1 MKISVV
7 IPTYNEVENVKH
19 ISQDIKNIFIKL
31 RYDYEIL
38 FIDNSSTD
46 GTITQLKELAKKD
59 KNIKVIINSKNF
71 GHIRSPF
78 YGILQSDG
86 DATILMAADYQ
97 DPPELIEKYIKLWED
112 GNKIVLAKK
121 KSSDENIFMF
131 YLRKFFY
138 RFLNKIS
145 DNKLTKDTTG
155 SGIFDKSIVLELRNI
170 KDPYPYFRGL
180 ISELSNEI
188 KTLEFKQPKRKY
200 GKTKNN
206 LSTLYDIGMLGVV
219 KHSRR
224 PLRIL
229 TFLGFSCSVI
239 SIIIG
244 IFYLF
249 YKILYWETFSLGLAP
264 TLIGIFFISSI
275 QITLLGLVGEYI
287 GIILIHQ
294 RDMPL
299 VIEKERINF
308 D

>member
-131 YLRKFFY
+131 
-138 RFLNKIS
+138 
-145 DNKLTKDTTG
+145 
-155 SGIFDKSIVLELRNI
+155 
-170 KDPYPYFRGL
+170 
-180 ISELSNEI
+180 
-188 KTLEFKQPKRKY
+188 
-200 GKTKNN
+200 
-206 LSTLYDIGMLGVV
+206 
-219 KHSRR
+219 
-224 PLRIL
+224 
-229 TFLGFSCSVI
+229 
-239 SIIIG
+239 
-244 IFYLF
+244 
-249 YKILYWETFSLGLAP
+249 
-264 TLIGIFFISSI
+264 
-275 QITLLGLVGEYI
+275 
-287 GIILIHQ
+287 
-294 RDMPL
+294 
-299 VIEKERINF
+299 
-308 D
+308 